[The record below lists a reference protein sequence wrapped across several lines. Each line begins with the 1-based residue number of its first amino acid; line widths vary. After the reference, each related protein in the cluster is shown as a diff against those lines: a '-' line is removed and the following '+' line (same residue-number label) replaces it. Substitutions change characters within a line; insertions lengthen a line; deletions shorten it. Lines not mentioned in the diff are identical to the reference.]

1 MCNWGASV
9 ESISQFLLVFLISAL
24 LLLIPCFAHYAS
36 KCPHHLP
43 GSLNKMLLYVGMLL
57 CLKALMKKEK
67 KKELNY
73 LEFKLWKLNDFKL
86 LVLLLVHVF

>member
-1 MCNWGASV
+1 
-9 ESISQFLLVFLISAL
+9 
-24 LLLIPCFAHYAS
+24 
-36 KCPHHLP
+36 
-43 GSLNKMLLYVGMLL
+43 MLLYVGMLL